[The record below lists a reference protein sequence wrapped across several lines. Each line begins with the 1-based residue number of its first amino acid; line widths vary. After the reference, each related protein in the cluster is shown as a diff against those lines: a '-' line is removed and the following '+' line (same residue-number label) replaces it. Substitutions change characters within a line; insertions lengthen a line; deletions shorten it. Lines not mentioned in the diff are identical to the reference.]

1 MLRSRES
8 FTARIALTMGDPCG
22 VGPEI
27 LVKALAGRE
36 RCGKCALLLI
46 GDPLALIRASDLLKQ
61 DITFQTVKDI
71 ARFKLDDSLES
82 VMLYTPF
89 PLSEEDMEY
98 GTPSGKTCHAVI
110 RYIEC
115 AARLA
120 LDGNVDAI
128 CTCPVNKANL
138 QRHSF
143 PFPGHTE
150 FLQELTQTR
159 DVVMMLAGPRLRV
172 ALVTIH
178 NAISQV
184 PGLINRERIARTISI
199 TADALRRDFG
209 IQKPRIAVAG
219 LNPHAGEDGRFGNEE
234 IDVIRPVV
242 NSFAGSSFHLLGPL
256 PPDTVFHRAYEGEFD
271 AVIAMYHDQGLIPIK
286 LVHFMDAVNITL
298 GMPIVR
304 TSVDHGTAYDL
315 AGTGKAHEGSL
326 LAAIR
331 CAAAIAENRLKVA
344 CAPR

>member
-1 MLRSRES
+1 
-8 FTARIALTMGDPCG
+8 MGDPCG

-27 LVKALAGRE
+27 LVKALAARE
-36 RCGKCALLLI
+36 RCGRCAVLVV
-46 GDPLALIRASDLLKQ
+46 GDPLALDRASDLLKK
-61 DITFQTVKDI
+61 DVAFQSVKDI
-71 ARFKLDDSLES
+71 ARFKPDES
-82 VMLYTPF
+82 PNTVMLYTPF
-89 PLSEEDMEY
+89 PLSIEDITY
-98 GTPSGKTCHAVI
+98 GKPSEKTCHAVI

-115 AARLA
+115 AVRLA
-120 LDGNVDAI
+120 LDGYVDAI
-128 CTCPVNKANL
+128 CTCPINKANL
-138 QRHSF
+138 QRYGF
-143 PFPGHTE
+143 RFPGHTE
-150 FLQELTQTR
+150 FLRELTQTR

-184 PGLINRERIARTISI
+184 PGLINRDRIARTISI
-199 TADALRRDFG
+199 AADALRRDFG
-209 IQKPRIAVAG
+209 IYKPRIAVAG

-234 IDVIRPVV
+234 IDVILPVV
-242 NSFAGSSFHLLGPL
+242 KSFAGSPFHVVGPL

-286 LVHFMDAVNITL
+286 LVHFMEAVNVTL

-315 AGTGKAHEGSL
+315 AGTGKAYEGSL

-331 CAAAIAENRLKVA
+331 CAAAMVENRLKASSAV
-344 CAPR
+344 P